1 MKHARIFVT
10 AAVLLAVDR
19 VAKALWRDAVFG
31 VIPHVLAF
39 HGTRNT
45 GMAFGMLEGMPWL
58 LALLGVA
65 ACAGGLLFL
74 RGRRLSRLCQ
84 YGAGLMLGG
93 ALGNLLDRVFLGY
106 VIDFIDP
113 IFLNWFVCNVAD
125 IGITCGAVLV
135 MIHLLFGKEEKHQ

>member
-1 MKHARIFVT
+1 M
-10 AAVLLAVDR
+10 
-19 VAKALWRDAVFG
+19 
-31 VIPHVLAF
+31 
-39 HGTRNT
+39 
-45 GMAFGMLEGMPWL
+45 
-58 LALLGVA
+58 A